1 MGRRLHP
8 NSHAYHNARLVQDKT
23 SFFFGAQG
31 RTAPSK
37 RWLNSSTA
45 FATWNCSIAFPA
57 TFYTPYIRRPHATL
71 EHSRY
76 ATEQQRSKDPL
87 EIVARLGRLYATESS
102 SKRKKTIELAGNM
115 IGEVIKANLRHTMVA
130 ERHRN
135 FYNIVEEILKVLEN
149 PHHGRF
155 QHLTTFAQDR
165 TITRKLRKA
174 YASLQLPECRSSKI
188 RVAFTIV
195 DHTATALAIIGEAI
209 PVMAPGKAAAVALA
223 KIAELA
229 KTAQGN
235 KDEALSLSKHAEDAR
250 KRLLKRLDDAKNLPP
265 EAFAEIGEDIQL
277 LQSAREPL
285 GQPPAV
291 KVAHGPRSTALLL
304 ESSATCPS
312 LPLSYLNLRRHYVP
326 PERTETVMQ
335 SNNPLQLPHQAAKS
349 SEKKLVELVTSWVD
363 KLISDNPAHTIDSVL
378 YRPFYE
384 ALEKFLKDMENPS
397 SSRSLIGA
405 FARLTSANASKRS
418 GAQGRICVGTAFFGD
433 VQQLNSFGTLR
444 ALPTTFYTL
453 YLRSPHV
460 TSNYSRHASEHCAR
474 LDKVYAAENSKK
486 RKKFI
491 ELAGNMIS
499 KLIDAHPGH
508 VMDEQPYRIFY
519 GAVEE
524 AMKIIE
530 NPYHG

>member
-1 MGRRLHP
+1 MPLWSTP
-8 NSHAYHNARLVQDKT
+8 VMQ
-23 SFFFGAQG
+23 
-31 RTAPSK
+31 PS
-37 RWLNSSTA
+37 
-45 FATWNCSIAFPA
+45 
-57 TFYTPYIRRPHATL
+57 
-71 EHSRY
+71 
-76 ATEQQRSKDPL
+76 SKDPKIL
-87 EIVARLGRLYATESS
+87 WRLLLVSADC
-102 SKRKKTIELAGNM
+102 KRKKTIELAGNM

-277 LQSAREPL
+277 LQSFLVDISCMVRKKESGIGGIMAGRDWSDVARLPSGIGTFL
-285 GQPPAV
+285 KTCNV
-291 KVAHGPRSTALLL
+291 KEHNRSRTIGTA
-304 ESSATCPS
+304 SSGEGCAWPS
-312 LPLSYLNLRRHYVP
+312 LNSITPRIVCYLPIITSLLPQPASSLSPWPARYL
-326 PERTETVMQ
+326 
-335 SNNPLQLPHQAAKS
+335 AAKS

-405 FARLTSANASKRS
+405 FARLTSANASK
-418 GAQGRICVGTAFFGD
+418 V
-433 VQQLNSFGTLR
+433 
-444 ALPTTFYTL
+444 
-453 YLRSPHV
+453 
-460 TSNYSRHASEHCAR
+460 
-474 LDKVYAAENSKK
+474 KK
-486 RKKFI
+486 AYKF
-491 ELAGNMIS
+491 
-499 KLIDAHPGH
+499 
-508 VMDEQPYRIFY
+508 
-519 GAVEE
+519 
-524 AMKIIE
+524 
-530 NPYHG
+530 